1 MPLTIAPLYVALAT
15 IILLI
20 LTVRVI
26 RLRRRLA
33 IGLGT
38 GGDAELESAIR
49 GHGNFTEYAPIGLI
63 VLASAELS
71 GAAGAWVHAIGILLI
86 GGLAAPDASPV
97 TMLLIAAPM
106 YVLYELGIW
115 VIVLLEKSWKRE
127 GARLP

>member
-1 MPLTIAPLYVALAT
+1 MPLTITPLYVALAA
-15 IILLI
+15 IILLV

-38 GGDAELESAIR
+38 GGDAELEKAIR

-71 GAAGAWVHAIGILLI
+71 GAAGTWVHAIGILLI
-86 GGLAAPDASPV
+86 GGRLLHAWGLSQSRGKSFGRSSGVALTV
-97 TMLLIAAPM
+97 TALLVGIG
-106 YVLYELGIW
+106 VNLTQFLG
-115 VIVLLEKSWKRE
+115 R
-127 GARLP
+127 

>member
-86 GGLAAPDASPV
+86 GGRLLHAWGLSQSRGKSFGRSAGVALTVAALLVGIGVNLAQF
-97 TMLLIAAPM
+97 
-106 YVLYELGIW
+106 LG
-115 VIVLLEKSWKRE
+115 R
-127 GARLP
+127 